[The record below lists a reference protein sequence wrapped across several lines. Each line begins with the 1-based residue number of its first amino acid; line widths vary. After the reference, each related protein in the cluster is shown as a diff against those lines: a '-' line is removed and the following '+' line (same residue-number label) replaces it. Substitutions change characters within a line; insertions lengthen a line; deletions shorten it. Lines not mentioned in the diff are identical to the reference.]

1 MKIKMTIGRRI
12 GFGFAIIVLFFLI
25 INFFSLSV
33 VNESQRVNRHNSEI
47 YVPSM
52 SLLMEFNNMI
62 INSEK
67 LIANWIF
74 VQSADDTRDKNQLRE
89 INNTEY
95 PELRRQIEEVAVNW
109 EEEQQE
115 KLNEIFKLVDDLF
128 LTHKFVMDELDDFAS
143 YDDPMVV
150 FEIRPMMEPGGEI
163 VDYTRQ
169 IVDDLE
175 ELINIQQANVAEG
188 NTRMTESLENYRR
201 SNFAMIVILILG
213 GFVISSLAIRNISRP
228 ITSIRDVLDY
238 LGQGKLPESNMIK
251 RSNNLEIRQMA
262 DAMEKLINGLKE
274 KASFAKEI
282 GQGNFDYDYKP
293 QSEEDILGLSLLEMR
308 KSLQDAAE
316 EEKKRQVEDEKRTW
330 TTQGIAK
337 FSELVRQNNDNIQE
351 LSFNLIKN
359 LVKYLDANQG
369 GIFILS
375 DEKENDEE
383 FVELTACYAYE
394 RRKYKKKKIF
404 KGEGLVGTC
413 LQEGETIFISD
424 VPDSYISI
432 TSGLGDS
439 NPRSILIVPL
449 KVNDEIL
456 GVIELASFNIFESY
470 QIEFVEK
477 VGETIASTIS
487 SVKINIRTNELLK
500 QSQEQSEQMQAQE
513 EEMRQNME
521 EMHATQEEMERKE
534 VENQEF
540 YSTINSIT
548 GIVNIS
554 TDGTI
559 KNVNQVICDKLNY
572 NQQELLG
579 QDHKI
584 LFDKNFVETASYKKT
599 WDDINNGNQVSS
611 KFKLVDSNNQE
622 VSVKGTLGAIKDKY
636 ESILRLI
643 FIITEFYDN
652 EN

>member
-1 MKIKMTIGRRI
+1 MTIGRRI